1 MTADHAC
8 DAFFLL
14 RGPGRVLYR
23 YISSVVRLLPI
34 GSKRSIIFSSLHAL
48 LEAINMASR
57 KILFLVLFTIF
68 CGCDRTDVRTRFLH
82 VDEAAGVTA
91 QQLYGESARYSS
103 ARTFL
108 IFGSFLNI
116 IDATP
121 KKTHI
126 VQHNSTPQATQATQ
140 DNQHKL
146 SKITKHHETLLPT
159 FLHALLVTIRSDG
172 LI

>member
-108 IFGSFLNI
+108 IFGS
-116 IDATP
+116 
-121 KKTHI
+121 HI

>member
-1 MTADHAC
+1 MQH
-8 DAFFLL
+8 
-14 RGPGRVLYR
+14 
-23 YISSVVRLLPI
+23 
-34 GSKRSIIFSSLHAL
+34 
-48 LEAINMASR
+48 
-57 KILFLVLFTIF
+57 
-68 CGCDRTDVRTRFLH
+68 
-82 VDEAAGVTA
+82 
-91 QQLYGESARYSS
+91 Q
-103 ARTFL
+103 
-108 IFGSFLNI
+108 
-116 IDATP
+116 